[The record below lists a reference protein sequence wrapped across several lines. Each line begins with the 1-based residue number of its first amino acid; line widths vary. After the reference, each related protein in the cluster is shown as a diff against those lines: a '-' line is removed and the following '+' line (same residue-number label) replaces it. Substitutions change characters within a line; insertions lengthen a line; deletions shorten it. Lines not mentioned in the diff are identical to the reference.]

1 MILVI
6 LSLKKTFLL
15 VATSVL
21 RNCLPKYMFLICFYR
36 SAMQGRPGRSSGA
49 NQGGTLGFSR
59 LPWHD
64 VVFFNF
70 SKLKSDSSS
79 HLFHFPLPATAFKLH
94 LTWQSFKVVG
104 CLKIA
109 RNAFY
114 SYALRGAEH
123 CMFKLSDKK
132 SFFRVLITEFSS
144 EVNCRSQLAM

>member
-21 RNCLPKYMFLICFYR
+21 RNCLPKYVFLICFYR

-79 HLFHFPLPATAFKLH
+79 HLFHFPLPATAFKLY

-114 SYALRGAEH
+114 SYMPFEEPNIVCSSFLI
-123 CMFKLSDKK
+123 K
-132 SFFRVLITEFSS
+132 SPFSEF
-144 EVNCRSQLAM
+144 